1 MIHRSPVRPSPVRLL
16 APLTAILAG
25 AAIGGLGGG
34 CTVVLPGTE
43 TTAAAPRD
51 AGRHRSPERRRADF
65 PIDHGE
71 YAKIGY
77 RLDWVGYPTITGSQP
92 IRDIVAYDDFV
103 AVVEQ
108 GGLVTVMETN
118 TGTRRCGDQVG
129 TGLTRF
135 MGLDRAGDRLI
146 VATQAEVFALN
157 PVTCNL
163 SGRFRT
169 EKIVSTAPLIYGN
182 FIIFGTGAGELLA
195 HAMTGSVEG
204 VKVWGFGT
212 GAAIEGE
219 PVLIG
224 SRVGAVS
231 QNGHVTFVDAQSGH
245 LVGRARI
252 WGGLATNPVAD
263 EHTMYIASLDQSI
276 YAIAADGG
284 ALLWRYR
291 TPYPL
296 RAQPTLHTGESG
308 TVLYAAIPGQGL
320 VALDAATGAV
330 RWTNADFNGT
340 VVAINRGRLLAY
352 DGESAALLEP
362 RNGDI
367 LERVSLPGVS
377 FLKPDKFED
386 GNLYIASRSG
396 LVAKFNAR

>member
-1 MIHRSPVRPSPVRLL
+1 MTHRAPVRPHPARML
-16 APLTAILAG
+16 APLAAILAG
-25 AAIGGLGGG
+25 AAIGGLGG

-43 TTAAAPRD
+43 TSSAAPRET
-51 AGRHRSPERRRADF
+51 GRYRNPEQRRADF
-65 PIDHGE
+65 PIDHSD
-71 YAKIGY
+71 YARIGY
-77 RLDWVGYPTITGSQP
+77 RLDWVGYPTITGSQQ
-92 IRDIVAYDDFV
+92 IRDVAPYEDFV

-108 GGLVTVMETN
+108 GGLLTVMETN
-118 TGTRRCGDQVG
+118 TGARRCGDQLG
-129 TGLTRF
+129 NPLTRF
-135 MGLDRAGDRLI
+135 MGLDRANGRLI
-146 VATQAEVFALN
+146 VATQSEVFGLN
-157 PVTCNL
+157 PITCNL
-163 SGRFRT
+163 EGRFST
-169 EKIVSTAPLIYGN
+169 DKIVSTPPLIYGN
-182 FIIFGTGAGELLA
+182 LIIFGTGAGELLA

-224 SRVGAVS
+224 TRVGAVS

-245 LVGRARI
+245 LVGRTRI
-252 WGGLATNPVAD
+252 WGGLATDPVAD
-263 EHTMYIASLDQSI
+263 DHTMYIASLDQSI

-284 ALLWRYR
+284 TLLWRYR

-296 RAQPTLHTGESG
+296 RTQPTLHTGEDG
-308 TVLYAAIPGQGL
+308 TVLYAAVPGQGL

-330 RWTNADFNGT
+330 RWTNAEFNGS
-340 VVAINRGRLLAY
+340 VVAINRGRLVAF

-367 LERVSLPGVS
+367 LERVSLPGIAL
-377 FLKPDKFED
+377 LKPDKFED